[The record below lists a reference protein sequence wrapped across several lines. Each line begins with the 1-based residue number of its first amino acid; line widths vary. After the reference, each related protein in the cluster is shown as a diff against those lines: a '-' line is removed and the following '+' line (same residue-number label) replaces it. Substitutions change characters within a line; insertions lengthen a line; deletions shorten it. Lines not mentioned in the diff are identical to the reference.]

1 MDIDLVVRRKRH
13 FKEVVLY
20 AMERVSSGG
29 QRASQRQLAERLM
42 CAPGMIR
49 RYLDQE
55 TSVEVLKYITLHML
69 AKACRLDTCSLFVWI
84 EDGRDAAMEHEAS
97 LAGTMPPFS
106 ALDLAHRL
114 VDLLSEEEGGQG
126 DDGKDDP
133 PGPDMEPLRQRVAV
147 MEVESGQLFPRMVRL
162 TESEDAIKCLLDSSV
177 TPVDLRNEDWSALAR
192 LLEAEVAEL
201 KELCGMLRALA

>member
-1 MDIDLVVRRKRH
+1 METDLVERRKRH
-13 FKEVVLY
+13 LKEVVLY
-20 AMERVSSGG
+20 AMERVSTGG

-55 TSVEVLKYITLHML
+55 TSVEGLKYITLHML
-69 AKACRLDTCSLFVWI
+69 ARACRLDTGSLFVWI

-114 VDLLSEEEGGQG
+114 VDLLSEDEPGGG
-126 DDGKDDP
+126 DPARDTP
-133 PGPDMEPLRQRVAV
+133 PGPDLEPLRQRVSL
-147 MEVESGQLFPRMVRL
+147 MEVESAHLFPRMVRL
-162 TESEDAIKCLLDSSV
+162 TEAEEAIQCLSDPSV
-177 TPVDLRNEDWSALAR
+177 TPLDLRSEDWSALAR
-192 LLEAEVAEL
+192 LLEEEVDAL
-201 KELCGMLRALA
+201 KQLCGLSLSVA